1 MKAESFGGSEMN
13 GGIQVMTRRTQ
24 RIVATCATAVML
36 LAATGAMAA
45 QFTVGNV
52 IVASTPNTASNQV
65 ITVAEYTSAGG
76 AAVQSYAIPNS
87 GAPPFIGY
95 NGTSFIGP
103 QINFGDDSNQIL
115 YVSATFTNSTAITP
129 GFGRVNATSGTVV
142 LDQATID
149 GGTNEVR
156 G

>member
-65 ITVAEYTSAGG
+65 ITVAEYTSA
-76 AAVQSYAIPNS
+76 AAQLSNPTRS
-87 GAPPFIGY
+87 LTRAPRR
-95 NGTSFIGP
+95 
-103 QINFGDDSNQIL
+103 L
-115 YVSATFTNSTAITP
+115 SATTGRPSSDRRSTS
-129 GFGRVNATSGTVV
+129 ATT
-142 LDQATID
+142 ATKSS
-149 GGTNEVR
+149 TSR
-156 G
+156 QHSPTAQRLPPASAA